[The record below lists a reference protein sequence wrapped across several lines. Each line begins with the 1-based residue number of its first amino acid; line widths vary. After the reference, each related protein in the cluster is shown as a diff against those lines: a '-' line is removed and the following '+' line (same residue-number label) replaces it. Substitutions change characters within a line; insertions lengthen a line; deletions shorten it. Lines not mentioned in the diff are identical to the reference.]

1 MKSEQ
6 TKTLCLAAMQIST
19 AGFHHQNTDFDFGL
33 DSDDAAD
40 LDEFDGDNR

>member
-6 TKTLCLAAMQIST
+6 TKTLCLTAMQIST
-19 AGFHHQNTDFDFGL
+19 SDFHHQNTDFDF
-33 DSDDAAD
+33 DSDNAAD

>member
-19 AGFHHQNTDFDFGL
+19 AGFHHKNTDFDL